1 MWVDPSENDAAA
13 PSDNEQQ
20 AQVAYEHTASIRG
33 NLVGPAA
40 QQIGAM

>member
-13 PSDNEQQ
+13 PSDNEHE
-20 AQVAYEHTASIRG
+20 AQVAYERTASIRG

-40 QQIGAM
+40 QQIGAI